1 MSHIRRKLA
10 GCMLGCA
17 FTMGCSH
24 SLPKDANA
32 TCGQQ
37 PNAPR
42 NGMHGHIMTSVGN
55 GLGHMAPMALSA
67 IPGMNGIG
75 GGIAGMGM
83 QQAMNRVGMDHTHG
97 MGNNDPLHP
106 EGEDSEAPAIPS
118 FPCEPEKSVPSTI
131 NNQDIKFDEG
141 K

>member
-10 GCMLGCA
+10 VCMLGCA

-24 SLPKDANA
+24 SPPKDANA

-37 PNAPR
+37 PNALR

-75 GGIAGMGM
+75 GGIA
-83 QQAMNRVGMDHTHG
+83 G